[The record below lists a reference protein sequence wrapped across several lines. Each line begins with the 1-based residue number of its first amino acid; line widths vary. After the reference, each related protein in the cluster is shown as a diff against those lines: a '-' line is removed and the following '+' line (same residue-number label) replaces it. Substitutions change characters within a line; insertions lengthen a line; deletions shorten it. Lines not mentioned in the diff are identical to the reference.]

1 MEALGVFSR
10 EDVIIFLII
19 TFLADTFYMFFF
31 SGNIFHLNRY
41 MIKGELDYFLLKP
54 VHSQFMVSFRYVKSY
69 AIISIFILSGLLI
82 RQVLSYS
89 NHISF
94 LNWGSFLISF
104 IMGTVLLYCVDFII
118 SSICFWFKNFSVAGW
133 FSNNVK
139 QFSMK
144 PDSIYFGA
152 LKNILLSIV
161 PMAMIASI
169 PVRFL
174 IYGFKMD
181 LFILQI
187 TICMIFFIGARYFWL
202 KSLVKYESAS
212 S

>member
-1 MEALGVFSR
+1 
-10 EDVIIFLII
+10 
-19 TFLADTFYMFFF
+19 
-31 SGNIFHLNRY
+31 
-41 MIKGELDYFLLKP
+41 
-54 VHSQFMVSFRYVKSY
+54 
-69 AIISIFILSGLLI
+69 
-82 RQVLSYS
+82 
-89 NHISF
+89 
-94 LNWGSFLISF
+94 
-104 IMGTVLLYCVDFII
+104 
-118 SSICFWFKNFSVAGW
+118 
-133 FSNNVK
+133 
-139 QFSMK
+139 MK

-152 LKNILLSIV
+152 LKYILFSIV

-187 TICMIFFIGARYFWL
+187 TICMGFFIGARYFWL